1 MLSFLLGVHLGME
14 LVGYK
19 VTILNLLKNY
29 HTIFQDGWIILH
41 FYPVVHITLI
51 IFLPKIIFLIIAILV
66 GISWYL
72 TVVLIRVSL
81 ITSDTEHPFSWL
93 LTTGMFSLKK
103 CQFRSFA

>member
-1 MLSFLLGVHLGME
+1 ME

-41 FYPVVHITLI
+41 FYPLVHITLI
-51 IFLPKIIFLIIAILV
+51 IFLPKIIFLIIAILA
-66 GISWYL
+66 GIKWYL

-81 ITSDTEHPFSWL
+81 MTSDTEHLFLWL
-93 LTTGMFSLKK
+93 LTTGTFSLKK
-103 CQFRSFA
+103 CQFRPFA